1 VIVVVDAK
9 TTDATAALAAVKGA
23 KVFVEQ
29 WKGFGPLKQY
39 AIDQCRNNW
48 ILIVDADEY
57 IPEETVMII
66 KEIVN
71 RSRAAA
77 GYSFPRKN
85 YFQDRW
91 IKHAGWWP
99 DRVVRLFQKGRGC
112 MSGARVHES
121 LEIDGPVGKLQ
132 APIEHYTEGRLSK
145 VLLKIDQYS
154 TLGAEEAYAS
164 GKACSVWSAGARALA
179 TFIRDYFLKLGI
191 LDGRQGFIL
200 ATTDSINKFF
210 KYAKLDE
217 LNRSGSRQK
226 DRRE

>member
-1 VIVVVDAK
+1 VVVDAK
-9 TTDATAALAAVKGA
+9 TTDATAELAAMRGA
-23 KVFVEQ
+23 KVFIEQ

-57 IPEETVMII
+57 IPEETAMII

-91 IKHAGWWP
+91 IKHSGWWP
-99 DRVVRLFQKGRGC
+99 DRVVRLFQKGRGR
-112 MSGARVHES
+112 MSRARVHES
-121 LEIDGPVGKLQ
+121 LEIDGPVEKLR

-164 GKACSVWSAGARALA
+164 GQACSAWSAGVRALA

-210 KYAKLDE
+210 KYAKLNE
-217 LNRSGSRQK
+217 LNRIRSGQTGGTQ
-226 DRRE
+226 